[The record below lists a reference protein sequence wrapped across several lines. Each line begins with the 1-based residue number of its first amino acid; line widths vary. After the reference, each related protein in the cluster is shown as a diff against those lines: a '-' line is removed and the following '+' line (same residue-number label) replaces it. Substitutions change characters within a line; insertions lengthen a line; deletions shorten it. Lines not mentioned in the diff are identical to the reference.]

1 MHQVN
6 GDWENQRRSRP
17 IAMIVFNRVF
27 LRVKE
32 VTSGA
37 LVNFMEGDKDAV
49 YLACKVSK
57 HMFAG
62 V

>member
-1 MHQVN
+1 
-6 GDWENQRRSRP
+6 
-17 IAMIVFNRVF
+17 MIVFNRVF